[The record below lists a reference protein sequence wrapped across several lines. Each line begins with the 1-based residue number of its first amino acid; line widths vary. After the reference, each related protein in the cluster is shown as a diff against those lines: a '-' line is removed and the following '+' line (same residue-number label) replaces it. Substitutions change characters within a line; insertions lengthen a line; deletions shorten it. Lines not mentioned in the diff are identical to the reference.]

1 MRSLGRVLPRKH
13 FRHLG
18 LPLTAE
24 GSHAIF
30 SRMTESG
37 FSAGTPQFGT
47 AEYQSGPV
55 ENVCKMCSQPI
66 SGTYYRANTA
76 TLCGSC
82 AEHLQRQIPQD
93 SHAAFVRGIIF
104 GLVGFVLGLIL
115 YAGFVIATGIEIGF
129 VSLPVGW
136 LVGKAVMMGSGGVGG
151 KRYQIAAV
159 LLTYA
164 AVSMAFIPI
173 VIHYA
178 RTHKLQQTQTQQE
191 AQQPGTA
198 SPNNQAGEPQQTPSH
213 SPAGATRPKPNMAAA
228 LGKLAIL
235 GLVSPFL
242 QLQGGISGVIGLFIL
257 FIGMQFAWRITR
269 GVRLAI
275 DGPFQSSSRAK
286 A

>member
-1 MRSLGRVLPRKH
+1 
-13 FRHLG
+13 
-18 LPLTAE
+18 
-24 GSHAIF
+24 
-30 SRMTESG
+30 MTESA
-37 FSAGTPQFGT
+37 FPTSTPQFGT
-47 AEYQSGPV
+47 AEYQSGRE
-55 ENVCKMCSQPI
+55 ENVCKMCHQPI
-66 SGTYYRANTA
+66 SGIYYRANTA
-76 TLCGSC
+76 ILCGSC
-82 AEHLQRQIPQD
+82 AERLQRQIPQD
-93 SHAAFVRGIIF
+93 SHAAFVRGIVF

-129 VSLPVGW
+129 VSLAVGW
-136 LVGKAVMMGSGGVGG
+136 LVGKAVMMGSRGVGG

-178 RTHKLQQTQTQQE
+178 RTHNLRQTQTQQK

-198 SPNNQAGEPQQTPSH
+198 SPGNQAGQPQQTPSQ
-213 SPAGATRPKPNMAAA
+213 SPAGGGQPKPNMAAA
-228 LGKLAIL
+228 LGKLALL

-242 QLQGGISGVIGLFIL
+242 QLQGGVSGIIGLFIL

-275 DGPFQSSSRAK
+275 DGPFQNSPPAK

>member
-1 MRSLGRVLPRKH
+1 
-13 FRHLG
+13 
-18 LPLTAE
+18 
-24 GSHAIF
+24 
-30 SRMTESG
+30 MTESI
-37 FSAGTPQFGT
+37 FPAGTPQFGT

-55 ENVCKMCSQPI
+55 ENVCKMCHQPI
-66 SGTYYRANTA
+66 LGIYYRANTA
-76 TLCGSC
+76 MLCGSC
-82 AEHLQRQIPQD
+82 AEHLQRQMPQD

-115 YAGFVIATGIEIGF
+115 YAGFVIVTGIEIGF
-129 VSLPVGW
+129 VSLAVGW
-136 LVGKAVMMGSGGVGG
+136 LVGKAIMMGSGGVGG
-151 KRYQIAAV
+151 RRYQIAAV

-178 RTHKLQQTQTQQE
+178 STHKIRTQTQQKT
-191 AQQPGTA
+191 QPPGTV
-198 SPNNQAGEPQQTPSH
+198 SPNNQAGEPQQTPNQ

-228 LGKLAIL
+228 LGKLAVF

-257 FIGMQFAWRITR
+257 LIGMQFAWKITR
-269 GVRLAI
+269 GVRLAM
-275 DGPFQSSSRAK
+275 DGPFQNSSPAK